1 MKWVHIAGLTN
12 PVSRIVL
19 GGPFGERS
27 DVESFCLLDR
37 FLELGGT
44 TIETAH
50 SYANGAAEK
59 QIGRWLRTREDRK
72 SVVVI
77 TKVCHPREGQ
87 PSSMS
92 DFDEEFDI
100 SQERLGV
107 SSIDLLLLH
116 RDPTMTPALQVLQ
129 TLEERRMKGTI
140 RAYGISNIGGNRLME
155 FDRAAEAL
163 GVQGLALVSNY
174 YGLARQACSPWP
186 GALDLDL
193 LTRRWL
199 SERRRPLLCWSALA
213 QGWFAHRKLPLEFRM
228 VYDTATNRLRRSRV
242 DQVASR
248 MGASGIQVALAYT
261 LSAPFDVA
269 AVVGPRSLE
278 ELDSIVG
285 ALALCLS
292 EQDYL
297 FLRGKEE
304 EE

>member
-1 MKWVHIAGLTN
+1 MLWNRLESPCSRPVVPAWIRQCGASRAEGLRLMKWVHIAGLTN

-107 SSIDLLLLH
+107 SS
-116 RDPTMTPALQVLQ
+116 
-129 TLEERRMKGTI
+129 
-140 RAYGISNIGGNRLME
+140 
-155 FDRAAEAL
+155 
-163 GVQGLALVSNY
+163 
-174 YGLARQACSPWP
+174 
-186 GALDLDL
+186 
-193 LTRRWL
+193 
-199 SERRRPLLCWSALA
+199 
-213 QGWFAHRKLPLEFRM
+213 
-228 VYDTATNRLRRSRV
+228 
-242 DQVASR
+242 
-248 MGASGIQVALAYT
+248 
-261 LSAPFDVA
+261 
-269 AVVGPRSLE
+269 
-278 ELDSIVG
+278 
-285 ALALCLS
+285 
-292 EQDYL
+292 
-297 FLRGKEE
+297 
-304 EE
+304 